1 MTAEIPSW
9 DKFAWAVFYYG
20 IISKDVTGNS
30 DYLKLMHDAQ
40 FLQDLRINPNSLRND
55 RIQDDLLKGFLNPWN
70 CRIENSNETA
80 NDIRITLQ
88 NLTPY
93 LQALLGLRIENVMF
107 SYLVNVNDVQKTISQ
122 VIEHCYE
129 KVKNIGH
136 KFGDIAASKLLHILR
151 PELFVMWDNLII
163 TNYHENNRQVLKSG
177 RGYCAYLQIMQQI
190 ANQIHAEFQN
200 MPFYREFKTP
210 ADYLN
215 IQMKYNPPKTMAKYL
230 DEFNWVKS
238 RYEVPPVWHP

>member
-1 MTAEIPSW
+1 MTAETPTW

-20 IISKDVTGNS
+20 VVSGDITGDIKKDK
-30 DYLKLMHDAQ
+30 YLALMRKTQ
-40 FLQDLRINPNSLRND
+40 FLQDLRTNPNSLGND
-55 RIQDDLLKGFLNPWN
+55 RIQNDLLKGFLNPWN
-70 CRIENSNETA
+70 CRIENSTETA
-80 NDIRITLQ
+80 NDIKITLQ
-88 NLTPY
+88 NVTPY
-93 LQALLGLRIENVMF
+93 LQVLRGLGIENVQF
-107 SYLVNVNDVQKTISQ
+107 SYLVNVNNSQKTISQ

-136 KFGDIAASKLLHILR
+136 KFSDIAASKLLHILW
-151 PELFVMWDNLII
+151 PELFVMWDNSIV
-163 TNYHENNRQVLKSG
+163 TDYRVFKNG